1 MDIYPH
7 MTCGYS
13 LHSPTGPHTVH
24 KIETE
29 VTNTQHAQMFLQPF
43 QQGPNLLPKHL
54 EEILSLSLNH
64 THKFLK
70 IHDKI
75 SDFSNEKVHGSKV
88 QDANHDSWTNKLI
101 IKSHY

>member
-1 MDIYPH
+1 MI
-7 MTCGYS
+7 
-13 LHSPTGPHTVH
+13 H

-29 VTNTQHAQMFLQPF
+29 VTNTQHSQMFLQLF

-54 EEILSLSLNH
+54 EERPSLSLNH

-70 IHDKI
+70 NHEKI
-75 SDFSNEKVHGSKV
+75 SDFLNERVHSSKV
-88 QDANHDSWTNKLI
+88 QDVNHDSWTNKLI